1 MLPTLPLANSIGA
14 ARAAIAAPFPTM
26 HPFPTS
32 ALLASSPMVDEDLA
46 TNIAGCV
53 QEPLGPLG
61 YLAVLAFSY
70 LIYIVLPPPTH
81 RPRTDNTPQ
90 SVCVCSQGYSTDT
103 NAERERGEAELAS
116 RTGKKVVFTQS
127 RRAFV
132 VVLLLQG
139 GAALFRRKEGKVCT
153 VEEMRQ
159 RNEQVLKAKGF
170 TQMPS
175 YDYGYFEKFGKVN

>member
-1 MLPTLPLANSIGA
+1 MSLGDSMLHVRTCAYVLEYSRSVYMNTAVSPSLTKLTSHTAKAESMLPTLPLANSIGA

-81 RPRTDNTPQ
+81 
-90 SVCVCSQGYSTDT
+90 
-103 NAERERGEAELAS
+103 
-116 RTGKKVVFTQS
+116 TQD
-127 RRAFV
+127 R
-132 VVLLLQG
+132 
-139 GAALFRRKEGKVCT
+139 
-153 VEEMRQ
+153 
-159 RNEQVLKAKGF
+159 
-170 TQMPS
+170 
-175 YDYGYFEKFGKVN
+175 